1 MSAKGAAARRQT
13 ANEPSDISGGALDT
27 APVLREFPQ
36 SGIGNGALVI
46 SLDFELHWGV
56 RDHRPL
62 DAAERRRLLA
72 ARAVV
77 PEILHAFREHAV
89 RATWATVGLLFA
101 RTRDEAEA
109 CRPRIVPKYERREL
123 NPYSESL
130 GRDEEDDPFH
140 FAPSLIRAIAQQP
153 GQEVGSHSYS
163 HYYSLEAGQ
172 SEGEFKAD
180 VASAKRIAENSG
192 YRLRSYVFPRNQVCS
207 GYLPALA
214 AAGFSSYRGTEQA
227 ASKAPVP
234 FSEQRRLW
242 SRALRL
248 TDAYWDVNGPQTCE
262 WPRGGGP
269 IAPAPVAVAA
279 SRYLRP
285 FTPALRAL
293 EGVRLK
299 RIAQAM
305 KQAAREKR
313 IFHLWWHPEDFAPH
327 PGRNLEFLQRV
338 LDTFEECRRECGMVS
353 LSMGDVTG
361 VGQETVK
368 AMCGAAQ

>member
-1 MSAKGAAARRQT
+1 MSAKGAAAHRQT
-13 ANEPSDISGGALDT
+13 ANELSDISGGALDT

-36 SGIGNGALVI
+36 TGIGQGALII

-62 DAAERRRLLA
+62 DAPERRRLLA

-77 PEILHAFREHAV
+77 PEILNAFREHKV

-101 RTRDEAEA
+101 RSREEAEA
-109 CRPRIVPKYERREL
+109 CRPQSLPKYERREL
-123 NPYSESL
+123 NPYCESL

-140 FAPSLIRAIAQQP
+140 FAPSLVRTIAQQP

-163 HYYSLEAGQ
+163 HYHSLEAGQ
-172 SEGEFKAD
+172 GEHEFSAD

-192 YRLRSYVFPRNQVCS
+192 CRLRSYVFPRNQVRA

-214 AAGFSSYRGTEQA
+214 AAGFCTYRGTEQA
-227 ASKAPVP
+227 ASKASVP
-234 FSEQRRLW
+234 FSEQRRPW

-248 TDAYWDVNGPQTCE
+248 ADAYWDVNGPQTWE
-262 WPRGGGP
+262 WPRGGDP
-269 IAPAPVAVAA
+269 VAPAPIAVAA

-293 EGVRLK
+293 EGVRLE

-305 KQAAREKR
+305 KQAAGEKR

-327 PGRNLEFLQRV
+327 PERNLDFLHRV
-338 LDTFEECRRECGMVS
+338 LHTFEECRREWGMVS
-353 LSMGDVTG
+353 LSMDDVTS
-361 VGQETVK
+361 VEQATK
-368 AMCGAAQ
+368 TALCGAGQ